1 MKTKLEFALGIARK
15 AGAVLTGTEI
25 IRDAIRAKKL
35 RCVILASDASDNTKK
50 RLRNSCD
57 FHKVKLFEVSLTM
70 DALSSAVGLQRL
82 TSAVGIGGHSV
93 LRLVYDALQVETNEE
108 S

>member
-15 AGAVLTGTEI
+15 AGAVVTGTEI
-25 IRDAIRAKKL
+25 IRDAIRAKKI
-35 RCVILASDASDNTKK
+35 RCVILASDASENTKK

-57 FHKVKLFEVSLTM
+57 FHKVRLFEVALDM
-70 DALSSAVGLQRL
+70 DALSSAVGLKRL
-82 TSAVGIGGHSV
+82 TSAVGIASHSV
-93 LRLVYDALQVETNEE
+93 IRLVYDALQAQTTKE